1 MEESATALLRRPA
14 DQRPLRVAIVIGST
28 RPGRKGDAVARWVYE
43 RACGHTEAELEIVD
57 LAQQELPMLD
67 EPVPAIHG
75 RYERA
80 HTKAWARVIASFDAY
95 VFVTPEYNRS
105 IPGALKNAI
114 DFLYAE
120 WNDKAAGFVSYG
132 ADAGGARAVEH
143 LRLVMGELRVA
154 DVRTHVA
161 LSLVDDFGEYT
172 TPAPRPHQEERL
184 AGLVKELVAW
194 ARALR
199 TVREP
204 AGLR

>member
-1 MEESATALLRRPA
+1 MEQPTTALLPHPA
-14 DQRPLRVAIVIGST
+14 DERPLRVALVIGST

-43 RACGHTEAELEIVD
+43 HACQHGDAEFEIVD
-57 LAQQELPMLD
+57 LAEHDLPVLD
-67 EPVPAIHG
+67 EPMPAIHG
-75 RYERA
+75 QYERA
-80 HTKAWARVIASFDAY
+80 HTRAWARVIASFDAY

-114 DFLYAE
+114 DFLYPE

-132 ADAGGARAVEH
+132 VDAGGARAVEH

-161 LSLVDDFGEYT
+161 LSLFDDFEEFT
-172 TPAPRPHQEERL
+172 TPAPRPHQEAKL
-184 AGLVKELVAW
+184 ADLVNELVAW

-204 AGLR
+204 AMSR

>member
-1 MEESATALLRRPA
+1 MEQLATALLRHPT

-43 RACGHTEAELEIVD
+43 RACQHGGAEFEIVD
-57 LAQQELPMLD
+57 LALQDLPMLD

-75 RYERA
+75 QYERA

-105 IPGALKNAI
+105 IPAALKNAI
-114 DFLYAE
+114 DFLYPE

-161 LSLVDDFGEYT
+161 LSLFDDFEEYT
-172 TPAPRPHQEERL
+172 TPEPRPHQEDKL
-184 AGLVKELVAW
+184 ADLVNELLAW

-204 AGLR
+204 AATR

>member
-1 MEESATALLRRPA
+1 MNQSTTALLCHPA
-14 DQRPLRVAIVIGST
+14 DQRPLRVGIVIGST
-28 RPGRKGDAVARWVYE
+28 RPGRKADAVARWVYE
-43 RACGHTEAELEIVD
+43 RAGQHGDAEFEIVD
-57 LAQQELPMLD
+57 LAQHNLPMLD
-67 EPVPAIHG
+67 EAVPAVHG

-80 HTKAWARVIASFDAY
+80 HTKAWAGVIASYDAY

-105 IPGALKNAI
+105 IPGVLKNAI
-114 DFLYAE
+114 DFLYPE

-143 LRLVMGELRVA
+143 LRLVMAELRVA

-161 LSLVDDFGEYT
+161 LSLFDDFEEYT
-172 TPAPRPHQEERL
+172 TPAPRPHQE
-184 AGLVKELVAW
+184 AKFADLVNELLVW

-204 AGLR
+204 AV